1 MKTRS
6 SVRARQGS
14 SPKKPTQSKAPKKKK
29 KKGTVGSLPKV
40 GFGRGLRESRS
51 TSGKAA
57 ASTAPEPTAPKEKEG
72 FDEEKNKEQRANKKA
87 AEKRRVATAAALNSQ
102 GWPMPL
108 TTLFA
113 KDLNIASVKG
123 SNKHEV
129 VSQIMAFS
137 DANGKRFETIRSN
150 PAAANLN
157 CPLPGCKFH
166 VSIGYKQHSGTNPKE
181 QR

>member
-1 MKTRS
+1 MLVK
-6 SVRARQGS
+6 GHH
-14 SPKKPTQSKAPKKKK
+14 PKSQRKAKHPIKKK